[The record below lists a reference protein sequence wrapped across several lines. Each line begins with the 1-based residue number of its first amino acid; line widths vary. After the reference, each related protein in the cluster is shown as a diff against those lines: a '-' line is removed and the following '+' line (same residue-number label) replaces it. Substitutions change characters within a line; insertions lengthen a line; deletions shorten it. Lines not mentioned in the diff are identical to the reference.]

1 MTRTADFAAREPLP
15 HTLSRAARVDPEP
28 QPETLRTRAARLY
41 GAMDDGLIAC
51 LEIKE
56 PHRRS
61 IDLDNASSLCTGY
74 AVAPHQEPDRL
85 TDAWPF
91 PDLSRVSAPF
101 TSRAP
106 ALGCAEVCGFG
117 MVSANPGTA
126 PRYDRLRQ
134 NMGNSKGA
142 CGQYSLH
149 TGTSI

>member
-1 MTRTADFAAREPLP
+1 MTRTADVPARKPVR
-15 HTLSRAARVDPEP
+15 HTLHRAARVRLEP
-28 QPETLRTRAARLY
+28 QPETLRSRAARLY
-41 GAMDDGLIAC
+41 EGIYDCLIAC
-51 LEIKE
+51 LEVKE

-61 IDLDNASSLCTGY
+61 IALDTAITPCTEY

-106 ALGCAEVCGFG
+106 ALRCAEMCGFG